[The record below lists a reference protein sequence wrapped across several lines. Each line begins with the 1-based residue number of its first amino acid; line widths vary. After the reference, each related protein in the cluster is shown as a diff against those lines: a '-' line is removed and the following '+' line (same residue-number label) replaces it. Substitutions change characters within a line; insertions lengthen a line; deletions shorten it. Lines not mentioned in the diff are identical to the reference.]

1 MDTIKGT
8 ITRRMD
14 YSMNALKDEF
24 KDMLSERDFKRSLEA
39 LRNASK
45 SERPTRLRNLFILFD
60 RCGIEYERGR
70 ENEYYEKLVKTSE
83 KIPSEGQIEETMLL
97 ALYDIYESYP
107 APEEYMKRIVD
118 RLCSKSD
125 GWEKEPLRLRIL
137 KQFIKYGN
145 YLADAGFG
153 GKTAIQG
160 YVKKK
165 TGKKPKESDVL
176 SELDDGIFEFLESA
190 SKSQKKPDGKYGL
203 IKTAD
208 DLASGKF
215 RMGGATK
222 KSLYLFAMVFDMT
235 YYTGSDV
242 ERFDPST
249 DVEYNL
255 FKKYYTN
262 NLMRF
267 ITEAYQ
273 KNLSEYEIDPSG
285 QGINY
290 KNFAEMVYLYYIS
303 RPLEPAEKI
312 KASSEMIEEIIRRST
327 ENKSCT
333 TTEHEHT
340 ASYMNIFSEDILNL
354 PENDFI
360 VFICRNYDCRT
371 HFKNHDIGPLQIN
384 TSQKTAFEEYK
395 KIISE
400 LKHELSE
407 KNIPFSDCNYGLW
420 FSDAASFRKKGS
432 ITILEKHDGTDREK
446 CLKLMELLLA
456 INDFVGY
463 SPERSRPK
471 ALQISSAHEVTRTS
485 LFVAYYYLYNL
496 KHENDK
502 KMIGKSFEEVF
513 NDFRAELNDILE
525 KSYYNPVSS
534 RNIFDIVLIF
544 SSYAF
549 LNI

>member
-222 KSLYLFAMVFDMT
+222 KSLYLFA
-235 YYTGSDV
+235 
-242 ERFDPST
+242 
-249 DVEYNL
+249 
-255 FKKYYTN
+255 
-262 NLMRF
+262 
-267 ITEAYQ
+267 
-273 KNLSEYEIDPSG
+273 
-285 QGINY
+285 
-290 KNFAEMVYLYYIS
+290 
-303 RPLEPAEKI
+303 
-312 KASSEMIEEIIRRST
+312 
-327 ENKSCT
+327 
-333 TTEHEHT
+333 
-340 ASYMNIFSEDILNL
+340 
-354 PENDFI
+354 
-360 VFICRNYDCRT
+360 
-371 HFKNHDIGPLQIN
+371 IGP
-384 TSQKTAFEEYK
+384 
-395 KIISE
+395 
-400 LKHELSE
+400 
-407 KNIPFSDCNYGLW
+407 
-420 FSDAASFRKKGS
+420 
-432 ITILEKHDGTDREK
+432 
-446 CLKLMELLLA
+446 
-456 INDFVGY
+456 
-463 SPERSRPK
+463 
-471 ALQISSAHEVTRTS
+471 
-485 LFVAYYYLYNL
+485 
-496 KHENDK
+496 
-502 KMIGKSFEEVF
+502 
-513 NDFRAELNDILE
+513 
-525 KSYYNPVSS
+525 
-534 RNIFDIVLIF
+534 
-544 SSYAF
+544 
-549 LNI
+549 